1 MTGVFLNFMVYLLTY
16 VWRCADLRFGFFE
29 FVIISLKAAFVEDQE
44 FIFFSACHVKGCY
57 GEDDL
62 FPGEFGDFAQR
73 QYQISVFFI
82 HGKLVGSVCDR
93 LLVKVQSAAEYSV
106 MT

>member
-1 MTGVFLNFMVYLLTY
+1 MTGVFLIFMVYLLTY

-44 FIFFSACHVKGCY
+44 FIFFSVCHMKGRD

-62 FPGEFGDFAQR
+62 FPGEFGDFAER

-93 LLVKVQSAAEYSV
+93 LLVKVQSAAEYAV